1 MTLHPTYYAVDAIV
15 VSECTLESEVANDF
29 LDEMIAERTA
39 RDSEFPVL
47 LEQAKARRAR
57 LRALAEL
64 RVQEGLS
71 QSQVA
76 ARMGTSQSV
85 VARIESGAVDTK
97 LSTLERYARAI
108 GKRLEWQVA

>member
-1 MTLHPTYYAVDAIV
+1 
-15 VSECTLESEVANDF
+15 VAKDF

-39 RDSEFPVL
+39 SDPGFAAL
-47 LEQAKARRAR
+47 LEQAGARRKQ

-64 RVQEGLS
+64 RAAQGLS
-71 QSQVA
+71 QTAVA

-97 LSTLERYARAI
+97 LSTLERYARAV
-108 GKRLEWQVA
+108 GKRLEWHVA